1 MYELYVVKVM
11 QEQTLETSDETIG
24 ILCKVEKH
32 NSTQNRIRFK
42 NHIAQIGDEIYAITP
57 PEHSSIMQQLKDADE
72 FIAKHQ
78 QNNDNEDLQNQQKE
92 QEQLIQDLKQMND
105 NLAKEKDA
113 IEKQLED
120 SIDASEHQQL
130 QDEVAELKDL
140 LATSQTKCKYWHDAH
155 NNLIESSDELANRNE
170 ELIKQNNDLKNKF
183 DEVNSTNQLLNQ
195 NLIAT
200 NTNFKETKEQM
211 QSDFEKQEKE
221 LKETIEKQQSHI
233 DELTQIKDSLLPL
246 KDNIAQKQHYNEIGA
261 LKDEIRTK
269 EKEISKLNN
278 EIESK
283 LASQKSDLSIE
294 HANEKAQILVG
305 FNQQLDNLK
314 LQYNNLANDYNHLL
328 NGVDSLTRINTFFN
342 GKHNEIKKNK
352 EQVPLLEITS
362 EQLPPSDENVLE
374 YVPKED

>member
-1 MYELYVVKVM
+1 M
-11 QEQTLETSDETIG
+11 
-24 ILCKVEKH
+24 
-32 NSTQNRIRFK
+32 
-42 NHIAQIGDEIYAITP
+42 
-57 PEHSSIMQQLKDADE
+57 
-72 FIAKHQ
+72 
-78 QNNDNEDLQNQQKE
+78 
-92 QEQLIQDLKQMND
+92 
-105 NLAKEKDA
+105 
-113 IEKQLED
+113 
-120 SIDASEHQQL
+120 
-130 QDEVAELKDL
+130 
-140 LATSQTKCKYWHDAH
+140 
-155 NNLIESSDELANRNE
+155 
-170 ELIKQNNDLKNKF
+170 
-183 DEVNSTNQLLNQ
+183 NQ

>member
-57 PEHSSIMQQLKDADE
+57 SEHSAIMQQLNDADN
-72 FIAKHQ
+72 FIDKHQ
-78 QNNDNEDLQNQQKE
+78 PTNEDSQNQLQE

-105 NLAKEKDA
+105 NLA
-113 IEKQLED
+113 KQLED

-183 DEVNSTNQLLNQ
+183 DEVNNTNQLLNQ

-352 EQVPLLEITS
+352 EQVPLLEITT

>member
-1 MYELYVVKVM
+1 MYPRCF
-11 QEQTLETSDETIG
+11 
-24 ILCKVEKH
+24 LCRRR
-32 NSTQNRIRFK
+32 STIRFPLSPLVNITAGTPHQEK
-42 NHIAQIGDEIYAITP
+42 YENVLLEISRPSGRSMVSKGHAIIRPTAIGMK
-57 PEHSSIMQQLKDADE
+57 SLV
-72 FIAKHQ
+72 
-78 QNNDNEDLQNQQKE
+78 DLIVVMAMASPMRIK
-92 QEQLIQDLKQMND
+92 
-105 NLAKEKDA
+105 KDA

-140 LATSQTKCKYWHDAH
+140 LATSQTKCKYWYDAH
-155 NNLIESSDELANRNE
+155 NNLVESSDELANRNE
-170 ELIKQNNDLKNKF
+170 DLIKQNNDLKNKF
-183 DEVNSTNQLLNQ
+183 DEVNNTNQLLNQ

-352 EQVPLLEITS
+352 EQVPLLEITT